1 MLALL
6 TECTVLMLKAICEMY
21 SKQRITYNEFISF
34 TENKLQFLLENLNN
48 FTNETERNNILD
60 ILYKCEALISKN
72 DSGLTFPSYRTNF
85 NIVQ

>member
-6 TECTVLMLKAICEMY
+6 TECTVLMLKLLCEMY
-21 SKQRITYNEFISF
+21 SIQRITYNEFISF

-48 FTNETERNNILD
+48 FATEAERNNALD
-60 ILYKCEALISKN
+60 ILGRCDSLISKN
-72 DSGLTFPSYRTNF
+72 ENGISYPSFRTNI

>member
-21 SKQRITYNEFISF
+21 SIQRITYSEFISF

-48 FTNETERNNILD
+48 IATEAERNSALD
-60 ILYKCEALISKN
+60 ILYRCESLISQN
-72 DSGLTFPSYRTNF
+72 DSSIVFPSYRTNF
-85 NIVQ
+85 NIIQ